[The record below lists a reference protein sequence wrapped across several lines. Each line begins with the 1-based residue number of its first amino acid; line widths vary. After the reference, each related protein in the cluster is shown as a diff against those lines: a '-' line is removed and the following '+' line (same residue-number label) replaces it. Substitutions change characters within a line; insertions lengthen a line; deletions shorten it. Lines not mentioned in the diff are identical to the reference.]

1 MTANYPASILPPNAT
16 AVERA
21 IDRAS
26 AAALERLPVY
36 LIRWVKDPDSCPL
49 ALLPW
54 LAWEYQVDTWNINW
68 SEQKKRDAIKR
79 AHYIHRHRGTV
90 AAVRHALVDS
100 PFGTDI
106 VEWFNQNPKGDPY
119 TFRLN
124 VYQNDLPVTEY
135 DQQDLKLAV
144 LRARNLRSWYGE
156 RIRKIA
162 RRARGTQWERVQ
174 SLPGVT
180 VSVAGASARALV
192 PAPVGEEDRLV
203 AKLQI
208 GGTELPHDAAPGAPD
223 ETTPIIWVASFASC
237 SLPTSNAART
247 PCRWSSPSAVARPR
261 TSFTASI
268 RRRACARTAG
278 S

>member
-90 AAVRHALVDS
+90 AEQHQANTLFGAAEKIGLPRRSRNWFLHQLPHHASVERHLAQPPLCHAFLERYAESVGEYQIRRLTRAALED
-100 PFGTDI
+100 
-106 VEWFNQNPKGDPY
+106 
-119 TFRLN
+119 
-124 VYQNDLPVTEY
+124 
-135 DQQDLKLAV
+135 
-144 LRARNLRSWYGE
+144 
-156 RIRKIA
+156 
-162 RRARGTQWERVQ
+162 
-174 SLPGVT
+174 
-180 VSVAGASARALV
+180 ASAGR
-192 PAPVGEEDRLV
+192 
-203 AKLQI
+203 
-208 GGTELPHDAAPGAPD
+208 
-223 ETTPIIWVASFASC
+223 C
-237 SLPTSNAART
+237 SK
-247 PCRWSSPSAVARPR
+247 RWQLE
-261 TSFTASI
+261 
-268 RRRACARTAG
+268 RRCGLNKGRTAPLAAAFIADMG
-278 S
+278 EWD

>member
-26 AAALERLPVY
+26 AAALARIPVY

-144 LRARNLRSWYGE
+144 SVFL
-156 RIRKIA
+156 
-162 RRARGTQWERVQ
+162 
-174 SLPGVT
+174 T
-180 VSVAGASARALV
+180 VIVY
-192 PAPVGEEDRLV
+192 
-203 AKLQI
+203 
-208 GGTELPHDAAPGAPD
+208 
-223 ETTPIIWVASFASC
+223 
-237 SLPTSNAART
+237 
-247 PCRWSSPSAVARPR
+247 SSPST
-261 TSFTASI
+261 TSRVGITQPYTALAASK
-268 RRRACARTAG
+268 RYSRL
-278 S
+278 SVPSP